1 VKKVVAFLRERA
13 GVGDGKPAM
22 LEGGASFA
30 YVFGKV
36 LVFLLLVECL
46 TGVAL
51 SAFYS
56 PSATDAWGSVAYIQD
71 QSAGGW
77 LVRGLHH
84 HGGGAIVVVAG
95 IHLLQTAAAGAYKK
109 PRELVWWLG
118 VVLLLL
124 VLAWAVTGYVLRW
137 DQAGYWANRVE
148 LGIAAGTPVIGGTI
162 KDLALGGNDYGNLT
176 LTRFYT
182 LHVIA
187 LPALVI
193 ALTAFHIWL
202 ARKHGTTPV
211 RDKPAVPRFPDQ
223 AIRDALA
230 MALTLAI
237 LLGYVVMN
245 DGVELAAPAD
255 PSSTFDARPLWYF
268 RWLYELRE
276 LSGSAEKIVALVV
289 PGVVAGFL
297 VMLPLLDKAPLV
309 VGKPRQGR
317 TVWLGGLA
325 GLFAIIGALTVMSFR
340 RDSNDDELAAR
351 TAIAAKQ
358 GTRARE
364 LARKF
369 GVPAT
374 GAQDIWLTPPMT
386 KARRLFDQKC
396 AGCHVD
402 PKDRKGPLIAPGHGN
417 RAWIKAFL
425 LAPGG
430 DEFWGRTKLEKDSK
444 AALACEEKKAAAGGA
459 PKPDDAKADPKKDL
473 KPDAKK
479 DAKPDAKDAKPDA
492 KKDDCPKDLAMKPVD
507 LKDPQLDQ
515 LVEYLYAMTGA
526 TDADKAKVG
535 EGAKIFQSTCTD
547 CHTVADGTAGGSG
560 PNLLGLGSRDFYTS
574 FIGNPKKAIH
584 MTEDMSEMPR
594 FDKELTLIERDLL
607 AEYLVW
613 LRTASKADLDT
624 LGPP

>member
-1 VKKVVAFLRERA
+1 VKKVIEFLRERA
-13 GVGDGKPAM
+13 GLADASPAM

-51 SAFYS
+51 SAFYA

-71 QSAGGW
+71 RSANGW
-77 LVRGLHH
+77 LVRGIHH
-84 HGGGAIVVVAG
+84 HGGGAIVIVAG
-95 IHLLQTAAAGAYKK
+95 LHLVQTAAFGAYKK

-148 LGIAAGTPVIGGTI
+148 LGIAAGTPLVGGTI

-176 LTRFYT
+176 LTRFHT

-187 LPALVI
+187 LPAVVI

-202 ARKHGTTPV
+202 ARKHGVTPV
-211 RDKPAVPRFPDQ
+211 RDAPAVPRFPNQ

-230 MALTLAI
+230 MALVLAI
-237 LLGYVVMN
+237 LLGYVVAT
-245 DGVELAAPAD
+245 DGVDLAAPAD
-255 PSSTFDARPLWYF
+255 PASTYDARPLWYF

-276 LSGSAEKIVALVV
+276 LSGGAEKIVALVV
-289 PGVVAGFL
+289 PGIVAGFL
-297 VMLPLLDKAPLV
+297 IMLPFLDKAPLV
-309 VGKPRQGR
+309 KGKPLAGR
-317 TVWLGGLA
+317 MLWVGALA
-325 GLFAIIGALTVMSFR
+325 GLFAIIGALTIMSFARDGGDAELEKR
-340 RDSNDDELAAR
+340 RAL
-351 TAIAAKQ
+351 AAKQ
-358 GTRARE
+358 ADRARE
-364 LARKF
+364 LARTY

-374 GAQDIWLTPPMT
+374 GAQDLWLAAPFA
-386 KARRLFDQKC
+386 KARAVFAQKC

-417 RAWIKAFL
+417 RAWLKAFL
-425 LAPGG
+425 QNPGG
-430 DEFWGRTKLEKDSK
+430 DEFWGRTKLEKDAK
-444 AALACEEKKAAAGGA
+444 AALACEEKKAADR
-459 PKPDDAKADPKKDL
+459 KEEPKKDES
-473 KPDAKK
+473 KDAPKK
-479 DAKPDAKDAKPDA
+479 DEP
-492 KKDDCPKDLAMKPVD
+492 KKDEPKKDEPKKDGDCPKDLAMKPVD

-526 TDADKAKVG
+526 TDVVAAKSA
-535 EGAKIFQSTCTD
+535 EGAKVFQSMCTD
-547 CHTVADGTAGGSG
+547 CHSVADGTAGGAG
-560 PNLLGLGSRDFYTS
+560 PNLLGLGSRDWYTS

-594 FDKELTLIERDLL
+594 FDNELSIVDRDLL

-613 LRTASKADLDT
+613 LRTATQADLDQ
-624 LGPP
+624 LGP